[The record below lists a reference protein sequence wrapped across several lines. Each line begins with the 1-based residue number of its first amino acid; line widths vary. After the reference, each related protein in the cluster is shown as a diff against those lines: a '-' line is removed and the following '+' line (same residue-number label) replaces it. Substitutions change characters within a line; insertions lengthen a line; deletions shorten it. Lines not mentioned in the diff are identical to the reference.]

1 MIKQW
6 KIWEKVNNARNYKD
20 GWVGKP
26 SFYKRF
32 SKTFVTIYEN
42 KQILTFDIP
51 IYVGFSISDLSRL
64 LIYEFDNFIKAKYG
78 CGAKLLFGDTDSL
91 VYKIKADDL
100 REDFYEGRSL
110 FGFSGYP
117 EDSRFCDI
125 V

>member
-91 VYKIKADDL
+91 VYKIKTDDS

>member
-6 KIWEKVNNARNYKD
+6 KIWEKVINARNYKG

-32 SKTFVTIYEN
+32 SKTFVAIHEN

-64 LIYEFDNFIKAKYG
+64 LIYELNNFIKAKYG
-78 CGAKLLFGDTDSL
+78 CGAKLLLGDTDSL
-91 VYKIKADDL
+91 VYKIKTDDL
-100 REDFYEGRSL
+100 REDFYEERGL

-117 EDSRFCDI
+117 EDSGFCDW
-125 V
+125 